1 MSGDPFAFDY
11 RTAND
16 LVKLLKRTRNGE
28 FAAELND
35 TIPLDQSA
43 KFVWAYVP
51 TSVTATYDSTVK
63 AWKIGSN
70 QVYLPI
76 NISKD
81 GTGQVQWGMINDDGT
96 YAGGIT
102 CTIYTPKLSS
112 NQAAPKVGVG
122 FYLGMVFGTD
132 ASNNPTVLIGL
143 PPVSGSGG
151 SGGSAV
157 IDVVTDVICTP
168 AGLEVVTVQLSGADY
183 DNAVI
188 RHFLALTDVTQ
199 KSYTGNQGRA
209 VVVNANATGL
219 EFGPVIGEVA
229 DTFIGLTDT
238 PQSYGSPY
246 SVLTVSSTGSG
257 VSFSS
262 NQITTIHSITGGGN
276 PNNPNSWNSLKL
288 VGDKENPGSLNF
300 YGSNSSGEKGWLKIE
315 FKFLNDC
322 PSTYSNSA
330 SKLVA
335 VKQDESGLEFVDN
348 YFTTL
353 MDCPSEYTGAA
364 GNLIRVNNTET
375 GLEFYSL
382 DLTDLQDDIT
392 ELQADVATLQSEMLE
407 VQQAIITINND
418 LETLSTTLT
427 NLGTTVSIHT
437 GQISQLESTVSTLE
451 STVSTHSSEINSL
464 QADLGTVQAS
474 ISQLESDVNS
484 LQSTVSTLT
493 GDISGINSSISTLQ
507 TDLSNL
513 NTTVGQLT
521 TQVTTLESTV
531 TSLESTVNSL
541 DSTVSS
547 HTTSI
552 SNLESSVTTLQGQVS
567 TLEGTVSTHTGQ
579 ISTLESGLV
588 TAESNI
594 TQIQS
599 DLSSIQTDIQTVT
612 TGLTQAQSDIIQLQS
627 DVTQHGSDIAD
638 ILSRLSTAEANIQS
652 LQTDLATAQ
661 GSIAA
666 LQSDLATAQNDISSN
681 YSSLDARITA
691 LGG

>member
-28 FAAELND
+28 FAAELDSSVPVD
-35 TIPLDQSA
+35 TAP

-143 PPVSGSGG
+143 PPVSGSGA
-151 SGGSAV
+151 SGGNAV
-157 IDVVTDVICTP
+157 IEVVTDVTCTP
-168 AGLEVVTVQLSGADY
+168 SGLEVSTVTLSGADY

-188 RHFLALTDVTQ
+188 RQFLALSDVTP
-199 KSYTGNQGRA
+199 KSFLGNQGRA
-209 VVVNANATGL
+209 VVVNENATAL
-219 EFGPVIGEVA
+219 EFGPIVSNIA
-229 DTFIGLTDT
+229 TTFISLSDT
-238 PQSYGSPY
+238 PNTYGSTNTY
-246 SVLTVSSTGSG
+246 KVLTVSSNNASI
-257 VSFSS
+257 SFSA
-262 NQITTIHSITGGGN
+262 NNVTTGYSVKGGGN
-276 PNNPNSWNSLKL
+276 PNDPAYTAITL
-288 VGDKENPGSLNF
+288 VNDEASPDANKF
-300 YGSNSSGEKGWLKIE
+300 YGTNSSKVKGWHEITLKNLAD
-315 FKFLNDC
+315 FPDM
-322 PSTYSNSA
+322 SGA
-330 SKLVA
+330 SEKVLA
-335 VKQDESGLEFVDN
+335 VNYMENALEWKELS
-348 YFTTL
+348 FTSLT
-353 MDCPSEYTGAA
+353 DCPSEFTGAA
-364 GNLIRVNNTET
+364 GKLLKVDLQET
-375 GLEFYSL
+375 AIEFVDFKFIDLPDVPSSYAGQGGKFVSVTVQEDGLEFSAI
-382 DLTDLQDDIT
+382 DIATIQDDLQALSLTVDDHETRITTLENSMSTVQSDLASLQSTSTTNTSDIQSIQSQITVIEGDIT
-392 ELQADVATLQSEMLE
+392 TIQSS
-407 VQQAIITINND
+407 
-418 LETLSTTLT
+418 LS
-427 NLGTTVSIHT
+427 S
-437 GQISQLESTVSTLE
+437 LESTVNSLD
-451 STVSTHSSEINSL
+451 STVSGHT
-464 QADLGTVQAS
+464 T
-474 ISQLESDVNS
+474 
-484 LQSTVSTLT
+484 
-493 GDISGINSSISTLQ
+493 SISTLQ

-531 TSLESTVNSL
+531 SGLESTVNSL

-547 HTTSI
+547 HTSQI

-567 TLEGTVSTHTGQ
+567 TLEGTTSTHTGQ
-579 ISTLESGLV
+579 ISTLESGLAA
-588 TAESNI
+588 AESNI

-599 DLSSIQTDIQTVT
+599 DISSIQTDLQTVT
-612 TGLTQAQSDIIQLQS
+612 TGLTQAQSDIGQLQS
-627 DVTQHGSDIAD
+627 DSTQHGSDIAD

-661 GSIAA
+661 GNIST
-666 LQSDLATAQNDISSN
+666 LQSD